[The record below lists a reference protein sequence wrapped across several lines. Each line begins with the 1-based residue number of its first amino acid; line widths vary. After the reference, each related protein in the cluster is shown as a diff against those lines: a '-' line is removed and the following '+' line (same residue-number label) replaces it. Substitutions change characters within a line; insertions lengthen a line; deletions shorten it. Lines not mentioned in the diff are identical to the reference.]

1 MVAVPG
7 LEWNPVKEF
16 VDMIRGLAHVCIG
29 ALDLAATEAF
39 YCAGLG
45 CAKHFDF
52 LRDGAR
58 VGFYLRVPDGTFIEA
73 FQQDEIDRRAN
84 SPISHLCFETGD
96 LDGLIGHLASMG
108 CEVTEKT
115 LGGDHSWQAWTT
127 DPNGVRIEFHQY
139 TIESCQVTG
148 WDCVLD

>member
-1 MVAVPG
+1 MAVPG

-29 ALDLAATEAF
+29 ALDLDDTERF
-39 YCAGLG
+39 YCDGLG
-45 CAKHFDF
+45 CTRRFNF
-52 LRDGAR
+52 LRGGAR
-58 VGFYLRVPDGTFIEA
+58 VGFYLRMPDGTFIEA
-73 FQQDEIDRRAN
+73 FQQDEIDRRAK

-96 LDGLIGHLASMG
+96 LDETIRHLASMG
-108 CEVTEKT
+108 CEVTEKI

>member
-1 MVAVPG
+1 
-7 LEWNPVKEF
+7 
-16 VDMIRGLAHVCIG
+16 MIRGLAHVCIG
-29 ALDLAATEAF
+29 ALDLDDTERF
-39 YCAGLG
+39 YCDGLG
-45 CAKHFDF
+45 CTRRFNF
-52 LRDGAR
+52 LRGGAR
-58 VGFYLRVPDGTFIEA
+58 VGFYLRMPDGTFIEA
-73 FQQDEIDRRAN
+73 FQQDEIDRRAK

-96 LDGLIGHLASMG
+96 LDETIRHLASMG
-108 CEVTEKT
+108 CEVTEKI